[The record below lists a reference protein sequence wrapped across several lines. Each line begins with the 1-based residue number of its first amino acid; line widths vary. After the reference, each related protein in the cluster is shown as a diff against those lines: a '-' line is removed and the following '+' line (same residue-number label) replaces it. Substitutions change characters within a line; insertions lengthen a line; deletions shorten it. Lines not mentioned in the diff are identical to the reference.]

1 MRRVA
6 TKALAVLGVGAVTA
20 TMAVASLA
28 PTAAIAD
35 TGGWD
40 RHAGG
45 ETSGASGS
53 GNRFWIGNFRSSNG
67 TIGYCALQGARFGP
81 GSPAGGSM
89 AATVYDDP
97 VAVTTLTNLSNNN
110 GASIP
115 NVSGTPLGDIAWIM
129 SEYGRTNSRLEA
141 VAAELAI
148 MRLGGAGVSWT
159 VAEATGIA
167 PGAETRAQQMI
178 AEAAAHRGAYTVDPS
193 ITLANG
199 GRTGTVTGV
208 GVRQGGSWLAG
219 YPYTATLTGPAQ
231 FSNGS
236 ATISGTT
243 NSSAISLPTLVT
255 HHRHQ
260 RPHVGTAMTRTHRGH
275 EQPPRHARRVRQLAP
290 QEAHR

>member
-45 ETSGASGS
+45 TTGG
-53 GNRFWIGNFRSSNG
+53 GFYFGNFRSSNG

-81 GSPAGGSM
+81 GSPNGGSM
-89 AATVYDDP
+89 VATVYDDP
-97 VAVTTLTNLSNNN
+97 VAVTTLTGLSNNN

-148 MRLGGAGVSWT
+148 LRLGGAGVSWT
-159 VAEATGIA
+159 VAEANNIA
-167 PGAETRAQQMI
+167 AGAETRAQQMI
-178 AEAAAHRGAYTVDPS
+178 AEAAAHRGAYTVNPS

-231 FSNGS
+231 
-236 ATISGTT
+236 
-243 NSSAISLPTLVT
+243 
-255 HHRHQ
+255 
-260 RPHVGTAMTRTHRGH
+260 
-275 EQPPRHARRVRQLAP
+275 
-290 QEAHR
+290 